1 MTGGV
6 RQRSI
11 WWAPQRASWWIAILF
26 SVGSICFLV
35 GPFPGFVNL
44 VGAAAD
50 GLIFFVGSIFFT
62 SAALL
67 QYLVTASSD
76 HALGDLEK
84 RGSRIPTFEP
94 RRIDWWSAAI
104 QLVGTLYFNVD
115 TYRAM
120 QEGIDSGSVD
130 RLIWTPD
137 ALGSLCFLVSG
148 ALAYLEVRGAGIF
161 RATRTLEWWIAI
173 VNLVGC
179 VFFAISAIAS
189 YVVPKT
195 GDVLD
200 LAAANATT
208 SLGALCFLIG
218 AVMLLPEA
226 ARTPE
231 RSSTP
236 APAPG

>member
-1 MTGGV
+1 V
-6 RQRSI
+6 
-11 WWAPQRASWWIAILF
+11 SWWIAILF
-26 SVGSICFLV
+26 SIGSVCFLV

-44 VGAAAD
+44 VGATAD

-67 QYLVTASSD
+67 QYLETASSD
-76 HALGDLEK
+76 RALGDRGK
-84 RGSRIPTFEP
+84 RRFRMPTFEP
-94 RRIDWWSAAI
+94 TRVDWWSAAI

-137 ALGSLCFLVSG
+137 AIGSLCFLVSG
-148 ALAYLEVRGAGIF
+148 VLAYLEVRGAGIIHAQ
-161 RATRTLEWWIAI
+161 RTREWWIAV

-179 VFFAISAIAS
+179 VFFVISAIAS

-208 SLGALCFLIG
+208 SLGALCFLVG
-218 AVMLLPEA
+218 AVLLLPEA
-226 ARTPE
+226 ARTSA
-231 RSSTP
+231 RAS
-236 APAPG
+236 APPVAPS